1 MESPFAVI
9 RTREISIEGYL
20 KQEVERHGGQ
30 CWKFV
35 SPGRNGVPDRIVF
48 LPGCGCIFVELKA
61 PGKQLRKLQAFVHE
75 QIKTFGC
82 KIETL
87 STKEQVD
94 GFIQRYVQHSQ
105 GTA

>member
-1 MESPFAVI
+1 MESPFARI

-48 LPGCGCIFVELKA
+48 LPNHGCIFVELKA
-61 PGKQLRKLQAFVHE
+61 PGRKLRKLQEYVHDL
-75 QIKTFGC
+75 IKSFNC

-94 GFIQRYVQHSQ
+94 DFIQRYV
-105 GTA
+105 